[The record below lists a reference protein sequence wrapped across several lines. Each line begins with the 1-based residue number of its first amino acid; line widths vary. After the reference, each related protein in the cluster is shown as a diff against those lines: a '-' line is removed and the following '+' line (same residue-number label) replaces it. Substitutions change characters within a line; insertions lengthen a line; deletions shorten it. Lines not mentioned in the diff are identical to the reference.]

1 MIINDLPSLIEND
14 ISEVVKKIPRANNT
28 DVEKFYYFDKEQRL
42 KEISFYVEIDDDIN
56 QVIEMSFQDTDNNI
70 IIDKNLHSEF
80 VEFDENNWV
89 VTTNGSFIKIYDL
102 QQK

>member
-56 QVIEMSFQDTDNNI
+56 
-70 IIDKNLHSEF
+70 
-80 VEFDENNWV
+80 
-89 VTTNGSFIKIYDL
+89 
-102 QQK
+102 